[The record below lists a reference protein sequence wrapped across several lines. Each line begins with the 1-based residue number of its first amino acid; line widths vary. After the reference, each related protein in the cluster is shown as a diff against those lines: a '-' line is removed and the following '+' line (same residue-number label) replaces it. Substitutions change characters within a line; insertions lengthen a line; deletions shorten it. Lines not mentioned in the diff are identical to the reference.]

1 MSHHS
6 SKHRLTAE
14 EKRLYG
20 RILALTRPYFGR
32 LLLAVLFGAL
42 FGGSLFGLLA
52 VGKSGVANVFG
63 SAGGRITA
71 LQDAVSA
78 WIDRVYSGGV
88 DHSALLMGAL
98 LGLLVLLAL
107 LRGLSFFFSKYLI
120 EWVAQRVVMVLRNE
134 LFAKILHLPLLYFTG
149 SRTGELMSRTLNDT
163 QLIEKSIT
171 EVICDLV
178 QQPFVLVGAAGAL
191 LITDL
196 RLAVISLAVFPVCI
210 LPVMLF
216 GKRVR
221 RHAKAG
227 QERIA
232 DLSSIQQEAIAG
244 AAIVK
249 AFGMEDRELDR
260 FSRQNADF
268 FRRQVKIV
276 ASRAAVN
283 PLMELFSVIA
293 ACLILVY
300 SRYAGLAL
308 EDILVFIVAMVAM
321 YDPAKKLSRVHLVIQ
336 QSAAAAERV
345 FAILD
350 TEDNVADLPG
360 ATPLPAP
367 VKEIRFDAVTFTY
380 KPDAPPVLDDVNLT
394 ARAGELV
401 ALVGG
406 SGAGKTTLV
415 NLLPRFFDATSG
427 HVLLDGHD
435 VRSCTLES
443 LRAQIGLVTQET
455 FLFNDTVAANIAYG
469 SPSATRADIE
479 AAAKMAHAHDFILAM
494 PNGYDTVIA
503 ERGSLLS
510 GGQRQRLAI
519 ARALLRNPPIL
530 ILDEATSALDTES
543 ERAVQDAL
551 DEAMR
556 GRTVFAIAHRLSTIR
571 RADQI
576 LVLDHGRIVERG
588 RHDDLLALGGIYRHL
603 YEMQFEKQDTPPASA
618 P

>member
-1 MSHHS
+1 MTS
-6 SKHRLTAE
+6 SSSKKHRLTTE

-20 RILALTRPYFGR
+20 RILALTRPYIGR

-52 VGKSGVANVFG
+52 VGKSGVSNIFG
-63 SAGGRITA
+63 GAGGRITA

-88 DHSALLMGAL
+88 DHSSLLMGAL

-134 LFAKILHLPLLYFTG
+134 LFSKILHLPLLYFTG

-196 RLAVISLAVFPVCI
+196 RLALISLAVFPVCI

-260 FSRQNADF
+260 FARRNADF

-283 PLMELFSVIA
+283 PLMEVFSVIA
-293 ACLILVY
+293 ACLILIY
-300 SRYAGLAL
+300 SRYVGLAL

-367 VKEIRFDAVTFTY
+367 VKEIRFDNVTFSY
-380 KPDAPPVLDDVNLT
+380 KPDAPPVLDNVSLS

-427 HVLLDGHD
+427 RVLLDGRD

-469 SPSATRADIE
+469 SPAATRAEIE
-479 AAAKMAHAHDFILAM
+479 AAAKMAHAHEFILAM

-519 ARALLRNPPIL
+519 ARALLRDPPVL

-576 LVLDHGRIVERG
+576 LVLDRGRIVERG
-588 RHDDLLALGGIYRHL
+588 KHDDLLALGGIYRHL
-603 YEMQFEKQDTPPASA
+603 HEMQFEKRDSA
-618 P
+618 PSAT

>member
-6 SKHRLTAE
+6 SKHRRLTAE

-20 RILALTRPYFGR
+20 RLLALCRPYTGR
-32 LLLAVLFGAL
+32 LLLAVLFGL
-42 FGGSLFGLLA
+42 MFGGSLFGLLA

-63 SAGGRITA
+63 GAGGRITA

-134 LFAKILHLPLLYFTG
+134 LFSKILHLPLLYFTG

-178 QQPFVLVGAAGAL
+178 QQPFVLVGAACAL

-196 RLAVISLAVFPVCI
+196 RLALISLAVFPVCI

-260 FSRQNADF
+260 FARQNADF
-268 FRRQVKIV
+268 FRRQIKIV

-350 TEDNVADLPG
+350 TEDTVADLPG

-367 VKEIRFDAVTFTY
+367 VKEIRFDGVTFSY
-380 KPDAPPVLDDVNLT
+380 KPGAAPVLDDVTLS

-415 NLLPRFFDATSG
+415 NLLPRFFDATG
-427 HVLLDGHD
+427 GRVLLDGRD

-469 SPSATRADIE
+469 SPSATRAEIE
-479 AAAKMAHAHDFILAM
+479 AAARMAHAHDFILAM
-494 PNGYDTVIA
+494 PKGYDTVIA

-551 DEAMR
+551 DEAMK

-603 YEMQFEKQDTPPASA
+603 YEMQFEKQDTP
-618 P
+618 

>member
-1 MSHHS
+1 MSQ
-6 SKHRLTAE
+6 KHRLTAE

-20 RILALTRPYFGR
+20 RILALTRPYLGR

-52 VGKSGVANVFG
+52 VGKSGVSNIFG
-63 SAGGRITA
+63 GAGGRITA

-196 RLAVISLAVFPVCI
+196 RLALISLAVFPVCI

-300 SRYAGLAL
+300 SRYVGLAL

-350 TEDNVADLPG
+350 TEDTVADLPG

-367 VKEIRFDAVTFTY
+367 VKEIRFDDVTFSY
-380 KPDAPPVLDDVNLT
+380 KPDAPPVLDNVSLT

-415 NLLPRFFDATSG
+415 NLLPRFFDATAG
-427 HVLLDGHD
+427 RVLLDGRD

-469 SPSATRADIE
+469 SPTATRADIE

-588 RHDDLLALGGIYRHL
+588 KHDDLLAQGGIYRHL
-603 YEMQFEKQDTPPASA
+603 HEMQFEKQDTP
-618 P
+618 